1 MRETLAFSAK
11 MMGQGYGKDPVLT
24 LLDQKEKERGISPDP
39 VVAAFVNNLSLG
51 HQNDSIMV
59 EVVSKVLG
67 LDVCID
73 TVCGNDLLK
82 GISGGQKKRVTTG
95 EMGVGRL
102 PCLFMDEISTGL
114 DSASTFLISK
124 SLKNLSHFLNINIVV
139 ALLQPSPGL
148 PSSSLVSHHMHAHL
162 FDPSQPYHL
171 LPAHS

>member
-24 LLDQKEKERGISPDP
+24 LLDQKEKEKGISPDP
-39 VVAAFVNNLSLG
+39 VVAAFVNNLTLG

-82 GISGGQKKRVTTG
+82 VR
-95 EMGVGRL
+95 
-102 PCLFMDEISTGL
+102 
-114 DSASTFLISK
+114 A
-124 SLKNLSHFLNINIVV
+124 
-139 ALLQPSPGL
+139 
-148 PSSSLVSHHMHAHL
+148 SSSSTDS
-162 FDPSQPYHL
+162 FDT
-171 LPAHS
+171 